1 LTDILFNDSKNHIMK
16 IILAHTYFINEDPL
30 EQKVMKPY
38 PPLGILY
45 LSSWLKKHNK
55 NVQVFDSTFSN
66 REKMYAFLE
75 KEKPDILG
83 IHCNMM
89 TKFVVL
95 ELIDY
100 CKKNNIISILGGPDA
115 ATQIDEFLTYG
126 ADIIISGEGEE
137 TLLAVINHLEKK
149 DKNSLH
155 EISNV
160 SFKDQNE
167 KIISTSRLPSKK
179 QLDSFPFPDRSSI
192 DLELYLEAWQKLHGQ
207 RSISI
212 VTARGCAFTCK
223 WCSHSVYGFTHRRRK
238 PEKVIEELKTLLP
251 KYKPTHLWYVDD
263 VFTVNKHWLK
273 HYARLLKEE
282 KIYFPF
288 ECIARG
294 DRIDIE
300 IVEIL
305 KEMGCYRIWFGAE
318 SGSQKILDAMSRGVT
333 KKQIEQAVILC
344 REAGIE
350 SGLFVMFGY
359 PGETIA
365 DINETIQFISAIQP
379 DNYLTTIA
387 YPLRGTKLFD
397 EKMDDVIYEQDWSH
411 TIQRDLDIK
420 GRFKTDLY
428 DNAIQKLACDYQ
440 RVRLSQ
446 LKKDFLKQIYFYIR
460 AVFYSIKI
468 TLLKNSKT

>member
-1 LTDILFNDSKNHIMK
+1 MKTILT
-16 IILAHTYFINEDPL
+16 HTYFIKEDPL

-38 PPLGILY
+38 PPLGLLY
-45 LSSWLKKHNK
+45 LSAWLKEHNK

-66 REKMYAFLE
+66 RKKMFAHLE
-75 KEKPDILG
+75 KENPDILG

-95 ELIDY
+95 ELIDF
-100 CKKNNIISILGGPDA
+100 CRKNNIISILGGPDA
-115 ATQIDEFLTYG
+115 ATQIDEFLSYG

-149 DKNSLH
+149 EKNNLN
-155 EISNV
+155 EIANV
-160 SFKDQNE
+160 SFKDQNG
-167 KIISTSRLPSKK
+167 KIISTSRTSSKK
-179 QLDSFPFPDRSSI
+179 QLDSFPFPDREAI
-192 DLELYLEAWQKLHGQ
+192 NLNLYLDAWHKHHSQ
-207 RSISI
+207 RSLSI

-238 PEKVIEELKTLLP
+238 PEKVLEELKMLIP

-282 KIYFPF
+282 NIYLPF

-294 DRIDIE
+294 DRIDAE
-300 IVEIL
+300 IVNIL

-333 KKQIEQAVILC
+333 KEQIEKAVSLC
-344 REAGIE
+344 RSAGIE

-365 DINETIQFISAIQP
+365 DINETIDFISSIQP

-387 YPLRGTKLFD
+387 YPLRGTQLFE
-397 EKMDDVIYEQDWSH
+397 EKSDDVYEHDWSR
-411 TIQRDLDIK
+411 TIQRYLDMK
-420 GRFKTDLY
+420 QRFSGTLY
-428 DNAIQKLACDYQ
+428 RNAMQKLAYDYQ
-440 RVRLSQ
+440 RKKMIR
-446 LKKDFLKQIYFYIR
+446 LKKEFLKQTYYYVRSLYCQF
-460 AVFYSIKI
+460 SISRLRNKR
-468 TLLKNSKT
+468 T